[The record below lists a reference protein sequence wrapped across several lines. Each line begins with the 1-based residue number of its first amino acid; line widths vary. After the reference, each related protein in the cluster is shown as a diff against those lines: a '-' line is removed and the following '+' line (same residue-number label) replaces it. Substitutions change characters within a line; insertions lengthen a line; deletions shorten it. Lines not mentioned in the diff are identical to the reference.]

1 MKEIRQQK
9 CKITNMEV
17 KKKLW
22 QPGKQGETMCTEDA
36 APSCNPALDGS
47 QRGRES
53 TTQDA
58 EARRCQK
65 MENVYPT

>member
-17 KKKLW
+17 KKKALAARKTRRK
-22 QPGKQGETMCTEDA
+22 PCTEDA